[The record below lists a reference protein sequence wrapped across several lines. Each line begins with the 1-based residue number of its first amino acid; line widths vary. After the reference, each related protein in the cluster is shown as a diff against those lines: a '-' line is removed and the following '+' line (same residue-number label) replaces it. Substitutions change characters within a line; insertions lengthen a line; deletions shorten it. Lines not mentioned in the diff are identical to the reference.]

1 MCTEI
6 NPYQKIPGG
15 NHVARSIWQDQLIFS
30 LTFIKA
36 RLMLI
41 QINMRRKWIDK
52 GGTSEFKTYEKP
64 EVLLARAY

>member
-15 NHVARSIWQDQLIFS
+15 NRVARSIWQDKLIFS

-36 RLMLI
+36 PMLI
-41 QINMRRKWIDK
+41 QINMRCKWIDK
-52 GGTSEFKTYEKP
+52 SGTSEFKTFEKT
-64 EVLLARAY
+64 EVVLARAY